1 MYALLPGRARVSN
14 YCGDLA
20 GDDAHSQ
27 AGGFLIIATH
37 HSSSLFSSW
46 TVARTGLLWQRRT
59 CGYVGISNGA
69 T

>member
-1 MYALLPGRARVSN
+1 MYALLPGRAYQIIVVILLVMMLTHRPVVFLS
-14 YCGDLA
+14 LL
-20 GDDAHSQ
+20 
-27 AGGFLIIATH
+27 LIIR
-37 HSSSLFSSW
+37 LVCFSSW